1 MSNDIPEESP
11 AKYTDLLPST
21 PDGREERLVELKRLF
36 PDLFTNEGRLNPDE
50 LKQLVSPNEV
60 HETERYEFK
69 WYGKAASK
77 REAFA
82 PTTATL
88 VYDEKRSVN
97 PDMADGNM
105 IIEGE
110 NLETLKLLLNAYR
123 EQVKCIYI
131 DPPYNTGKDFIY
143 RDNYRKDKKSYW
155 DETGTA
161 GNGIQLE
168 SNPETSGRYHSDWI
182 SFIHERLL
190 VARQMLKKDGVI
202 LVSIDDHELVNLRRA
217 MDEVFGQENFITN
230 LIWEKGRKNDA
241 KLFSVGHEYV
251 VVYAKDMAHLKE
263 LKVIWR
269 EEKPGAPEIWE
280 EYCRLKELHGS
291 KLTKIEEELGAWF
304 ADLPR
309 SHPSKKLQRYRRVD
323 ENGPWRDRDISWP
336 GGDGPTYDVIH
347 PVTGEKCPVPER
359 GWIYS
364 KPEEMQRMIR
374 IGLVE
379 FREDHSE
386 PPFRKAHLK
395 PLPEECD
402 LDNEDNDEED
412 ESEEDAE
419 LAQQVRGTYFYK
431 QSQPSVKLL
440 RSIFNGKKLFPNPK
454 DSDEL
459 ARLIRYCTA
468 QDRSA
473 LLVDFFGGSGTF
485 AHAVLELNRIANT
498 NHRFITVQIP
508 EAVNPDKREGKAALS
523 LGLKT
528 VSSITIERVKRVIEG
543 YGDNPQPMPETGF
556 KVYRLTKSNFPRCE
570 FKPDPAAD
578 DAANVASLK
587 RYIEEKE
594 AAFSLTLDEEGEQAV
609 FDEVLLKNGFQLHYT
624 RKRAEEFTEN
634 TVYDV
639 SDGRRS
645 ALVCLAWNESIKD
658 GTIAKL
664 RAMSEAAEDPFFIC
678 LERSLTT
685 TAKWNLKHFLKTRFT
700 AF

>member
-1 MSNDIPEESP
+1 MPDSSPTPETL
-11 AKYTDLLPST
+11 ADHLPLT
-21 PDGREERLVELKRLF
+21 PDVRAERLAELKRLF

-50 LKQLVSPNEV
+50 LKQLVAPNEV

-77 REAFA
+77 REAFT

-88 VYDEKRSVN
+88 VYDETRSVN
-97 PDMADGNM
+97 PEKADGNM

-143 RDNYRKDKKSYW
+143 RDNYKKDKPKYW
-155 DETGTA
+155 EETGA
-161 GNGIQLE
+161 AENGIQLE
-168 SNPETSGRYHSDWI
+168 SNPETSGRYHSDWM
-182 SFIHERLL
+182 SFMHERLL
-190 VARQMLKKDGVI
+190 VARQLLKQDGVI
-202 LVSIDDHELVNLRRA
+202 LVSIDDHELVNLRRV

-241 KLFSVGHEYV
+241 KLFSTGHEYI
-251 VVYAKDMAHLKE
+251 VVYVKDLARLKE

-280 EYCRLKELHGS
+280 EYCRLKELYGTDFS
-291 KLTKIEEELGAWF
+291 KIEEELGAWF
-304 ADLPR
+304 AGLPK

-323 ENGPWRDRDISWP
+323 GNGPWRDRDISWP

-347 PVTGEKCPVPER
+347 PKTGLKCAVPER

-364 KPEEMQRMIR
+364 KPEEMERMIK

-379 FREDHSE
+379 FRDDHTE

-395 PLPEECD
+395 PLLEESD
-402 LDNEDNDEED
+402 VDEGDDNEEE
-412 ESEEDAE
+412 ESEDDAE

-440 RSIFNGKKLFPNPK
+440 RSIFGGKKLFPNPK

-459 ARLIRYCTA
+459 ARLIRYVTP
-468 QDRSA
+468 QDQNA
-473 LLVDFFGGSGTF
+473 LIVDFFGGSGTL
-485 AHAVLELNRIANT
+485 ANAVLEVNRTAKT

-523 LGLKT
+523 IGLKT
-528 VSSITIERVKRVIEG
+528 ISAITIERVKRVIEG
-543 YGDNPQPMPETGF
+543 YGNDPQPIPDTGF
-556 KVYRLTKSNFPRCE
+556 KVYRLQKSNFPRCE
-570 FKPDPAAD
+570 FKPDPALSD
-578 DAANVASLK
+578 EENVAALR
-587 RYIEEKE
+587 RYIDEKE
-594 AAFSLTLDEEGEQAV
+594 AAFFLTLDAQGEQAV
-609 FDEVLLKNGFQLHYT
+609 FDEVMLKNGFQLHYT
-624 RKRAEEFTEN
+624 RTRREDFPEN
-634 TVYDV
+634 TVYEVTDP
-639 SDGRRS
+639 RRS

-658 GTIAKL
+658 ATIKRL
-664 RAMSEAAEDPFFIC
+664 RDLTEAGESPFFIC
-678 LERSLTT
+678 LERSLSTT
-685 TAKWNLKHFLKTRFT
+685 SKWNLRHFLGKHFN

>member
-1 MSNDIPEESP
+1 MPDPSP
-11 AKYTDLLPST
+11 TTSPDSMNDLLPLT
-21 PDGREERLVELKRLF
+21 PDVRAGRLAELKRLF

-50 LKQLVSPNEV
+50 LRQLVEPNEV

-77 REAFA
+77 REAFT

-88 VYDEKRSVN
+88 VYDQARSVN
-97 PDMADGNM
+97 PDKADGNM

-110 NLETLKLLLNAYR
+110 NLESLKLLLNAYR

-143 RDNYRKDKKSYW
+143 RDNYKKDKPRYW
-155 DETGTA
+155 QETGA
-161 GNGIQLE
+161 AENGIQLE
-168 SNPETSGRYHSDWI
+168 SNPETSGRYHSDWLC
-182 SFIHERLL
+182 FIHERLL
-190 VARQMLKKDGVI
+190 VARQMLKQDGVI
-202 LVSIDDHELVNLRRA
+202 LVSIDDHELVNLRRV
-217 MDEVFGQENFITN
+217 MDDVFGPENFITN

-241 KLFSVGHEYV
+241 KLFSVGHEYI
-251 VVYAKDMAHLKE
+251 VVYAKDLAHLKE
-263 LKVIWR
+263 LKMIWR

-280 EYCRLKELHGS
+280 EYCRLKEQYGS
-291 KLTKIEEELGAWF
+291 NLTKIEEALGEWF
-304 ADLPR
+304 AGLPKT
-309 SHPSKKLQRYRRVD
+309 HPSKKLQRYRRVD
-323 ENGPWRDRDISWP
+323 ANGPWRDRDISWP
-336 GGDGPTYDVIH
+336 GGDGPSYDVIH

-364 KPEEMQRMIR
+364 KPEEMQRMIE
-374 IGLVE
+374 IGLVK
-379 FREDHSE
+379 FREDHTQ

-395 PLPEECD
+395 PLPEESD
-402 LDNEDNDEED
+402 IDEGDNGEED
-412 ESEEDAE
+412 TE

-459 ARLIRYCTA
+459 GRLIRYVTA
-468 QDRSA
+468 SDRNA
-473 LLVDFFGGSGTF
+473 LIVDFFGGSGTL
-485 AHAVLELNRIANT
+485 AHAVLEVNRATNT

-523 LGLKT
+523 VGVKT
-528 VSSITIERVKRVIEG
+528 ISAITIERVKRVIEG
-543 YGDNPQPMPETGF
+543 YGDDPQPIPDAGF
-556 KVYRLTKSNFPRCE
+556 KVYKLQKSNFPRCE
-570 FKPDPAAD
+570 FKPDPTLDEAE
-578 DAANVASLK
+578 NVAALR

-594 AAFSLTLDEEGEQAV
+594 AAFFLTLDADGEQAV

-624 RKRAEEFTEN
+624 RTRRDDFTEN
-634 TVYDV
+634 TVYEVRDP
-639 SDGRRS
+639 RRS
-645 ALVCLAWNESIKD
+645 ALVCLALSENTYDTTIKR
-658 GTIAKL
+658 L
-664 RAMSEAAEDPFFIC
+664 RELSDTGETPFFIC

-685 TAKWNLKHFLKTRFT
+685 TSKWNLKHFLGNHFN